1 MKKTLLKFILS
12 MFCIFSMLEIYADE
26 GGLDFEMAFFKIT
39 KEVKSLN
46 NEILSLKEENEIL
59 KETQRQN
66 SEKIAKLFEI
76 IELNSTENKKEEVT
90 LKTDIEKNALKLYS
104 NGKSQFVLGD
114 YEKAIELFINY
125 LENFP
130 DLENVADSK
139 LWLGRAYSR
148 SEEYIN
154 SKKSYL
160 DFQSSHTNHPKYAD
174 SLYELSR
181 VLIELNE
188 LNNAK
193 LVLLEMIE
201 GYPDHSLTKKANQL
215 LLEL

>member
-1 MKKTLLKFILS
+1 
-12 MFCIFSMLEIYADE
+12 
-26 GGLDFEMAFFKIT
+26 MAFFKIN

-59 KETQRQN
+59 KEAQRLS

-76 IELNSTENKKEEVT
+76 IELNSTENKKEEVI
-90 LKTDIEKNALKLYS
+90 LKTGIEKNAFKLYS
-104 NGKSQFVLGD
+104 DGKSQFVLGD

-148 SEEYIN
+148 SEAYID

-160 DFQSSHTNHPKYAD
+160 DFQSSHSNHPKYAD

-181 VLIELNE
+181 VLIELKEINE
-188 LNNAK
+188 TK
-193 LVLLEMIE
+193 LLLSKMIEEFPEHTLINKAIQLLE
-201 GYPDHSLTKKANQL
+201 DL
-215 LLEL
+215 

>member
-1 MKKTLLKFILS
+1 MKKTLLKLILS
-12 MFCIFSMLEIYADE
+12 MFCIFSVLEINADE
-26 GGLDFEMAFFKIT
+26 GLDLEMAFFKIN

-46 NEILSLKEENEIL
+46 NEILSLKEENELL

-90 LKTDIEKNALKLYS
+90 LKTDTEKNALKLYS
-104 NGKSQFVLGD
+104 DGKSQFVVGD

-148 SEEYIN
+148 SEAYID

-160 DFQSSHTNHPKYAD
+160 DFQSSHSNHPKYAD

-181 VLIELNE
+181 VLIELKE

-193 LVLLEMIE
+193 LLLLEMIE
-201 GYPDHSLTKKANQL
+201 GYPNHSLTKKANQL
-215 LLEL
+215 FLEL

>member
-1 MKKTLLKFILS
+1 MKKTLLKFTLS
-12 MFCIFSMLEIYADE
+12 IFCMFSLLEINADE
-26 GGLDFEMAFFKIT
+26 GLDLEMAFFKIN

-46 NEILSLKEENEIL
+46 NKILSLKEENEIL
-59 KETQRQN
+59 KEAQRVN

-76 IELNSTENKKEEVT
+76 VELTSTENKKEEVI
-90 LKTDIEKNALKLYS
+90 LKTDIEKKAFKLYS
-104 NGKSQFVLGD
+104 DGKSQFVLGD
-114 YEKAIELFINY
+114 YEKAVELFISY

-130 DLENVADSK
+130 DLKNVADSK

-148 SEEYIN
+148 SKAYIN

-160 DFQSSHTNHPKYAD
+160 DFQSKHANHPKYAD
-174 SLYELSR
+174 SLYELSQ

-201 GYPDHSLTKKANQL
+201 SYPGHSLTKKANQL

>member
-12 MFCIFSMLEIYADE
+12 IFCMFSVLEINADE
-26 GGLDFEMAFFKIT
+26 GLDLEMAFFKIN

-59 KETQRQN
+59 KETQRRN
-66 SEKIAKLFEI
+66 SEEIAKLFEI
-76 IELNSTENKKEEVT
+76 IELTSTKNKKEEAT
-90 LKTDIEKNALKLYS
+90 LKTSVEKNAFKLYS
-104 NGKSQFVLGD
+104 EGKSQFVLGD

-130 DLENVADSK
+130 NLENVADSK

-148 SEEYIN
+148 SEAYIN

-160 DFQSSHTNHPKYAD
+160 SFQSSHTNHPKYAD

-181 VLIELNE
+181 VLIELKE

-193 LVLLEMIE
+193 LLLLEMIE
-201 GYPDHSLTKKANQL
+201 GYPDHSLTKKANL
-215 LLEL
+215 LLEDL

>member
-1 MKKTLLKFILS
+1 MKKTLLKLILS
-12 MFCIFSMLEIYADE
+12 MFCIFSVLEINADE
-26 GGLDFEMAFFKIT
+26 GLDLEMAFFKIN

-46 NEILSLKEENEIL
+46 NEILSLKEENELL
-59 KETQRQN
+59 KEKQWQN

-76 IELNSTENKKEEVT
+76 IELNFIENKKEEVT

-104 NGKSQFVLGD
+104 DGKSQFVLGD
-114 YEKAIELFINY
+114 YEKAIELFMNY

-130 DLENVADSK
+130 NLENVADSK

-201 GYPDHSLTKKANQL
+201 GYPNHSLTKKANHL

>member
-1 MKKTLLKFILS
+1 MLS
-12 MFCIFSMLEIYADE
+12 LLEIHADE
-26 GGLDFEMAFFKIT
+26 GGLDLEMAFFKIS

-46 NEILSLKEENEIL
+46 NKILSLKEENEIL
-59 KETQRQN
+59 KEAQRRN
-66 SEKIAKLFEI
+66 SEEIAKLFEI
-76 IELNSTENKKEEVT
+76 IELNSTENKKEEVI
-90 LKTDIEKNALKLYS
+90 LKTDVEKNAFKLYS
-104 NGKSQFVLGD
+104 EGKSQFVLGD

-130 DLENVADSK
+130 NLENVADSK

-148 SEEYIN
+148 SEAYIN

-160 DFQSSHTNHPKYAD
+160 SFQSSHTNHPKYAD

-181 VLIELNE
+181 VLIELKE

-193 LVLLEMIE
+193 LLLLEMIE
-201 GYPDHSLTKKANQL
+201 GYPNHSLTKKANQL

>member
-12 MFCIFSMLEIYADE
+12 IFCMFSVLEINADE
-26 GGLDFEMAFFKIT
+26 GLDLEMAFFKIN

-59 KETQRQN
+59 KETQRRN
-66 SEKIAKLFEI
+66 SEEIAKLFEI
-76 IELNSTENKKEEVT
+76 IELTSTKNKKEEVT
-90 LKTDIEKNALKLYS
+90 LKTSVEKNAFKLYS
-104 NGKSQFVLGD
+104 EGKSQFVLGD

-125 LENFP
+125 LEDFP
-130 DLENVADSK
+130 NLENVADSK

-148 SEEYIN
+148 SEAYIN

-160 DFQSSHTNHPKYAD
+160 NFQSSHTNHPKYAD

-181 VLIELNE
+181 VLIELKE

-193 LVLLEMIE
+193 LLLLEMIE
-201 GYPDHSLTKKANQL
+201 GYPNHSLTKKANQL
-215 LLEL
+215 LEDL

>member
-1 MKKTLLKFILS
+1 V
-12 MFCIFSMLEIYADE
+12 LEINADE
-26 GGLDFEMAFFKIT
+26 GLDFEMAFFKIN

-59 KETQRQN
+59 KEAQRLN

-76 IELNSTENKKEEVT
+76 IELNSIENKKEEVI
-90 LKTDIEKNALKLYS
+90 LKTDIEKNAFKLYS
-104 NGKSQFVLGD
+104 DGKSQFVLGD
-114 YEKAIELFINY
+114 YEKAIDLFINY
-125 LENFP
+125 LENFQ

-148 SEEYIN
+148 SEAYID
-154 SKKSYL
+154 SKKFYL
-160 DFQSSHTNHPKYAD
+160 DFQSSHTNHLKYAD

-181 VLIELNE
+181 VLIELKE

-193 LVLLEMIE
+193 LLLLEMIE

>member
-12 MFCIFSMLEIYADE
+12 MFCMFSVLEIYADD
-26 GGLDFEMAFFKIT
+26 GFDT
-39 KEVKSLN
+39 KKAYDLLKEDVKSLN
-46 NEILSLKEENEIL
+46 KELLFLKEENVIL
-59 KETQRQN
+59 KEKQRQN

-76 IELNSTENKKEEVT
+76 VELNSTENKKEEVI
-90 LKTDIEKNALKLYS
+90 LKTSVEKNAFKLYS
-104 NGKSQFVLGD
+104 DGKSQFVLGD
-114 YEKAIELFINY
+114 YEKSIELFISY
-125 LENFP
+125 LKNFP
-130 DLENVADSK
+130 DLKNVADSK

-148 SEEYIN
+148 SEAYID

-174 SLYELSR
+174 SLYELSQ

-188 LNNAK
+188 FNNAK

>member
-12 MFCIFSMLEIYADE
+12 MFCMFSVLEIYADD
-26 GGLDFEMAFFKIT
+26 GFDT
-39 KEVKSLN
+39 KKAYDLLKEDVKSLN
-46 NEILSLKEENEIL
+46 KELLFLKEENVIL
-59 KETQRQN
+59 KEKQRQN

-76 IELNSTENKKEEVT
+76 VELNSTENKKEEVI
-90 LKTDIEKNALKLYS
+90 LKTSVEKNAFKLYS
-104 NGKSQFVLGD
+104 DGKSQFVLGD
-114 YEKAIELFINY
+114 YEKSIELFISY
-125 LENFP
+125 LKNFP
-130 DLENVADSK
+130 DLKNVADSK

-148 SEEYIN
+148 SEAYID

-174 SLYELSR
+174 SLYELSQ

>member
-12 MFCIFSMLEIYADE
+12 IFCMFTVLEINADE
-26 GGLDFEMAFFKIT
+26 GFDFEMAFFKIN

-46 NEILSLKEENEIL
+46 NEILSLKEGNEIL
-59 KETQRQN
+59 KEAQRLN

-76 IELNSTENKKEEVT
+76 IELNSTENKKEEVI
-90 LKTDIEKNALKLYS
+90 LKTDEEKNAFKLYS
-104 NGKSQFVLGD
+104 DGKSQFVLGD
-114 YEKAIELFINY
+114 YEKAIELFISY
-125 LENFP
+125 LKNFP
-130 DLENVADSK
+130 DLKNVADSK

-148 SEEYIN
+148 SEAYID

-174 SLYELSR
+174 SLYELSQ

>member
-1 MKKTLLKFILS
+1 MKKTLLKLILS
-12 MFCIFSMLEIYADE
+12 MFCIFSVLEINADE
-26 GGLDFEMAFFKIT
+26 GLDLEMAFFKIN

-46 NEILSLKEENEIL
+46 NEILSLKEDNEIL
-59 KETQRQN
+59 KEVQRRN
-66 SEKIAKLFEI
+66 SEEIAKLFEI
-76 IELNSTENKKEEVT
+76 IELNSTENKKEGVT

-104 NGKSQFVLGD
+104 DGKSQFVLGD

-130 DLENVADSK
+130 NLENVADSK

-148 SEEYIN
+148 SEAYID

-181 VLIELNE
+181 VLIELKE

-193 LVLLEMIE
+193 LLLLEMIE
-201 GYPDHSLTKKANQL
+201 GYPNHSLTKKANQL

>member
-12 MFCIFSMLEIYADE
+12 MFCMFSVLEINAGE
-26 GGLDFEMAFFKIT
+26 GLDLEMAFFKIN

-59 KETQRQN
+59 KETQRRN
-66 SEKIAKLFEI
+66 SEEIAKLFEI
-76 IELNSTENKKEEVT
+76 IELTSTKNKKEEVT
-90 LKTDIEKNALKLYS
+90 LKTSVEKNAFKLYS
-104 NGKSQFVLGD
+104 EGKSQFVLGD

-125 LENFP
+125 LEDFP
-130 DLENVADSK
+130 NLENVADSK

-148 SEEYIN
+148 SEAYIN

-160 DFQSSHTNHPKYAD
+160 SFQSSHTNHPKYAD

-181 VLIELNE
+181 VLIELKE

-193 LVLLEMIE
+193 LLLLEMIE
-201 GYPDHSLTKKANQL
+201 GYPNHSLTKKANQL

>member
-12 MFCIFSMLEIYADE
+12 IFCMFSVLEINADE
-26 GGLDFEMAFFKIT
+26 GLDLEMAFFKIN

-59 KETQRQN
+59 KETQRRN
-66 SEKIAKLFEI
+66 SEEIAKLFEI
-76 IELNSTENKKEEVT
+76 IELTSTKNKKEEVT
-90 LKTDIEKNALKLYS
+90 LKTSVEKNAFKLYS
-104 NGKSQFVLGD
+104 EGKSQFVLGD

-125 LENFP
+125 LEDFP
-130 DLENVADSK
+130 NLENVADSK

-148 SEEYIN
+148 SEAYIN

-160 DFQSSHTNHPKYAD
+160 NFQSSHTNHPKYAD

-201 GYPDHSLTKKANQL
+201 SYPNHSLTKKANQL

>member
-12 MFCIFSMLEIYADE
+12 IFCMFSVLEINADE
-26 GGLDFEMAFFKIT
+26 GLDLEIAFFKIN

-46 NEILSLKEENEIL
+46 NDILSLKEENEIL
-59 KETQRQN
+59 KEKQRQN

-76 IELNSTENKKEEVT
+76 IELTSTENKKEEVI
-90 LKTDIEKNALKLYS
+90 LKTDEEKNAFKLYS
-104 NGKSQFVLGD
+104 DGKSQFVLGD
-114 YEKAIELFINY
+114 YEKAIELFISY
-125 LENFP
+125 LKNFP
-130 DLENVADSK
+130 DLKNVADSK

-148 SEEYIN
+148 SEAYID
-154 SKKSYL
+154 SKESYL
-160 DFQSSHTNHPKYAD
+160 DFQSSHTKHPKYTD
-174 SLYELSR
+174 SLYELSQ

-193 LVLLEMIE
+193 LILLKMIE

>member
-1 MKKTLLKFILS
+1 MKKTLLKLILS
-12 MFCIFSMLEIYADE
+12 MFCIFSVLEINADE
-26 GGLDFEMAFFKIT
+26 GLDLEMAFFKIN

-46 NEILSLKEENEIL
+46 NEILSLKEENELL

-76 IELNSTENKKEEVT
+76 IELNSTENTKEEEA
-90 LKTDIEKNALKLYS
+90 LKTDIEKNASKLYS
-104 NGKSQFVLGD
+104 DGKSQFVLGD

-148 SEEYIN
+148 SEAYID

-181 VLIELNE
+181 VLIELKE

-193 LVLLEMIE
+193 LLLLEMIE
-201 GYPDHSLTKKANQL
+201 GYPNHSLTKKANQL

>member
-1 MKKTLLKFILS
+1 MKKTLLKLILS
-12 MFCIFSMLEIYADE
+12 MFCIFSVLEINADE
-26 GGLDFEMAFFKIT
+26 GLDLEMAFFKIN

-46 NEILSLKEENEIL
+46 NEILSLKEENELL

-104 NGKSQFVLGD
+104 DGKSQFVVGD

-148 SEEYIN
+148 SEAYLD
-154 SKKSYL
+154 SKKTYL

-181 VLIELNE
+181 VLIELKE

-193 LVLLEMIE
+193 LLLLEMIE
-201 GYPDHSLTKKANQL
+201 GYPNHSLTKKANQL

>member
-12 MFCIFSMLEIYADE
+12 IFCMLSMLGINADE
-26 GGLDFEMAFFKIT
+26 GFDSEMAFFIIN

-46 NEILSLKEENEIL
+46 NEILSLKEENELL
-59 KETQRQN
+59 KEAQRLN

-76 IELNSTENKKEEVT
+76 IELNSTENKKEEVI
-90 LKTDIEKNALKLYS
+90 LKTDIEKNAFKLYS
-104 NGKSQFVLGD
+104 EGKSQFVLGD
-114 YEKAIELFINY
+114 YEKAIELFISY

-130 DLENVADSK
+130 DLKNVADSK

-148 SEEYIN
+148 SEAYID

-181 VLIELNE
+181 VLIELKE

-193 LVLLEMIE
+193 LLLLEMIE
-201 GYPDHSLTKKANQL
+201 GYPNHSLTKKANQL
-215 LLEL
+215 LEDL

>member
-1 MKKTLLKFILS
+1 MKKTLLKLILS
-12 MFCIFSMLEIYADE
+12 MFCIFSVIEINADE
-26 GGLDFEMAFFKIT
+26 GLDLEMAFFKIN

-46 NEILSLKEENEIL
+46 NEILSLKEENELL

-76 IELNSTENKKEEVT
+76 IELNSTENKKEEVI
-90 LKTDIEKNALKLYS
+90 LKTDVEKNAFKLYS
-104 NGKSQFVLGD
+104 EGKSQFVLGD

-130 DLENVADSK
+130 NLENVADSK
-139 LWLGRAYSR
+139 LWLGRAFSR
-148 SEEYIN
+148 SEAYIN

-160 DFQSSHTNHPKYAD
+160 SFQSSHTNHPKYAD

-181 VLIELNE
+181 VLIELKE

-193 LVLLEMIE
+193 LLLLEMIE
-201 GYPDHSLTKKANQL
+201 GYPNHSLTKKANQL

>member
-1 MKKTLLKFILS
+1 MKKTLLKLILS
-12 MFCIFSMLEIYADE
+12 MFCIFSVLEINADE
-26 GGLDFEMAFFKIT
+26 GLDLEMAFFKINN
-39 KEVKSLN
+39 EVKSLN

-59 KETQRQN
+59 KEAQRRN
-66 SEKIAKLFEI
+66 SEEIAKLFEI

-90 LKTDIEKNALKLYS
+90 LKTDTEKNALKLYS
-104 NGKSQFVLGD
+104 DGKSQFVLGD

-148 SEEYIN
+148 SEAYID

-181 VLIELNE
+181 VLIELKE

-193 LVLLEMIE
+193 LLLLEMIE
-201 GYPDHSLTKKANQL
+201 GYPNHSLTKKANQL

>member
-12 MFCIFSMLEIYADE
+12 MFCMLSVLEINADE
-26 GGLDFEMAFFKIT
+26 GLDFEMAFFKIS

-59 KETQRQN
+59 KEAQRQN

-76 IELNSTENKKEEVT
+76 IELNSTENKKEEAT
-90 LKTDIEKNALKLYS
+90 LKTDIEKNASKLYS
-104 NGKSQFVLGD
+104 DGKSQFVHGD
-114 YEKAIELFINY
+114 YEKAIELFISY
-125 LENFP
+125 LKNFP
-130 DLENVADSK
+130 DLKNVADSK

-148 SEEYIN
+148 SEAYID
-154 SKKSYL
+154 SKKTYL

-174 SLYELSR
+174 SLYELSQ
-181 VLIELNE
+181 VLIELKE

>member
-1 MKKTLLKFILS
+1 MKKTLLKLILS
-12 MFCIFSMLEIYADE
+12 MFCIFSVLEINADE
-26 GGLDFEMAFFKIT
+26 GLDLEMAFFKIN

-46 NEILSLKEENEIL
+46 NEILSLKEENELL

-104 NGKSQFVLGD
+104 DGKSQFVVGD

-148 SEEYIN
+148 SETYIN

-160 DFQSSHTNHPKYAD
+160 SFQSSHTNHPKYAD

-181 VLIELNE
+181 VLIELKE

-193 LVLLEMIE
+193 LLLLEMIE
-201 GYPDHSLTKKANQL
+201 GYPNHSLTKKANQL

>member
-12 MFCIFSMLEIYADE
+12 IFCMFSVLEINADE
-26 GGLDFEMAFFKIT
+26 GFDFEMAFFKIN

-46 NEILSLKEENEIL
+46 NEILSLKEENELL
-59 KETQRQN
+59 KEAQRLN

-76 IELNSTENKKEEVT
+76 IELNSTENKKEEVIV
-90 LKTDIEKNALKLYS
+90 KTDIEKNAFKLYS
-104 NGKSQFVLGD
+104 DGKSQFVLGD
-114 YEKAIELFINY
+114 YEKAIELFISY

-148 SEEYIN
+148 SEAYID

-160 DFQSSHTNHPKYAD
+160 DFQSSHTITQNMLTLYMNCHK
-174 SLYELSR
+174 SLLS
-181 VLIELNE
+181 LK
-188 LNNAK
+188 K
-193 LVLLEMIE
+193 LMKQN
-201 GYPDHSLTKKANQL
+201 YYYQR
-215 LLEL
+215 

>member
-1 MKKTLLKFILS
+1 MKKTLLKLILS
-12 MFCIFSMLEIYADE
+12 MFCIFSVLEINADE
-26 GGLDFEMAFFKIT
+26 GLDLEMAFFKIN

-46 NEILSLKEENEIL
+46 NEILSLKEENELL

-104 NGKSQFVLGD
+104 DGKSQFVVGD

-148 SEEYIN
+148 SEAYID

-160 DFQSSHTNHPKYAD
+160 NFQSSHTNHPKYAD

-181 VLIELNE
+181 VLIELKE

-193 LVLLEMIE
+193 LLLLEMIE
-201 GYPDHSLTKKANQL
+201 GYPNHSLTKKAKQL
-215 LLEL
+215 LLEI

>member
-12 MFCIFSMLEIYADE
+12 IFCMFSVLEINADE
-26 GGLDFEMAFFKIT
+26 GLDLEMAFFKIN

-59 KETQRQN
+59 KETQRRN
-66 SEKIAKLFEI
+66 SEEIAKLFEI
-76 IELNSTENKKEEVT
+76 IELTSTKNKKEEVT
-90 LKTDIEKNALKLYS
+90 LKTSVEKNAFKLYS
-104 NGKSQFVLGD
+104 EGKSQFVLGD

-130 DLENVADSK
+130 NLENVADSK

-148 SEEYIN
+148 SEAYIN

-160 DFQSSHTNHPKYAD
+160 SFQSSHTNHPKYAD

-181 VLIELNE
+181 VLIELKE

-193 LVLLEMIE
+193 LLLLEMIE
-201 GYPDHSLTKKANQL
+201 GYPNHSLTKKANQL

>member
-12 MFCIFSMLEIYADE
+12 IFCMFSVLEINADE
-26 GGLDFEMAFFKIT
+26 GLDLEMAFFKIN

-46 NEILSLKEENEIL
+46 NEILSLKEVNEIL
-59 KETQRQN
+59 KEAQRRN
-66 SEKIAKLFEI
+66 SEEIAKLFEI
-76 IELNSTENKKEEVT
+76 IELNSTENKKEEAT
-90 LKTDIEKNALKLYS
+90 LKTDIEKNAFKLYS
-104 NGKSQFVLGD
+104 DGKSQFVLGD

-125 LENFP
+125 LEDFP
-130 DLENVADSK
+130 NLENVADSK
-139 LWLGRAYSR
+139 LWLGRAFSR
-148 SEEYIN
+148 SEAYLD
-154 SKKSYL
+154 SKKFYL
-160 DFQSSHTNHPKYAD
+160 SFHSSHTNHPKYAD

-193 LVLLEMIE
+193 LLLLEMIE

>member
-12 MFCIFSMLEIYADE
+12 IFCMFTVLEINADE
-26 GGLDFEMAFFKIT
+26 GFDFEMAFFKIN

-46 NEILSLKEENEIL
+46 NEILSLKEENELL
-59 KETQRQN
+59 KEAQRLN

-76 IELNSTENKKEEVT
+76 IELNSTENKKEEAT
-90 LKTDIEKNALKLYS
+90 LKTDIEKNAFKLYS
-104 NGKSQFVLGD
+104 DGKSQFVLGD
-114 YEKAIELFINY
+114 YKKAIELFISY

-148 SEEYIN
+148 SEAYIN

-181 VLIELNE
+181 VLIELKE

-193 LVLLEMIE
+193 LLLLEMIE

>member
-1 MKKTLLKFILS
+1 MKKTLLKLILS
-12 MFCIFSMLEIYADE
+12 MFCIFSVLEINADE
-26 GGLDFEMAFFKIT
+26 GLDLEMAFFKIN

-46 NEILSLKEENEIL
+46 NEILSLKEENELL

-90 LKTDIEKNALKLYS
+90 LKTDTEKNALKLYS
-104 NGKSQFVLGD
+104 DGKSQFVVGD

-148 SEEYIN
+148 SEAYLD

-181 VLIELNE
+181 VLIELKE

-193 LVLLEMIE
+193 LLLLEMIE
-201 GYPDHSLTKKANQL
+201 GYPNHSLTKKANQL